1 MRIGYLSSYPPLE
14 CGIAT
19 YTNYLRTAMSPQVAD
34 TFVVAPIGAEGA
46 DVIPVYQNGSGAF
59 APDVYNVLMQR
70 TPDLVH
76 IQHEYGLFGPSRG
89 MEIID
94 LVFRLRLIRVPVVIT
109 LHTVYESLSEEEE
122 FMLGHLLKECSAV
135 IVHEEFQRHTLARH
149 LGPEIAAKLHVID
162 HGVREVEPIPNAKTQ
177 LDLEGKKVVMMLG
190 YFRPT
195 KGFHKI
201 TEFLPQV
208 CSADEDVV
216 FVLAGKTRNIE
227 YGAYRHELLDQLRT
241 SRYADRIVMLQG
253 QFAQHTF
260 DTTLSAADVVVL
272 PYDVG
277 AQSGVL
283 AHCLAF
289 GRPIVTSRLRAFQ
302 NVTARS
308 GAGVSCDEDP
318 SGTCDIAPAGRSS
331 PNAMRPCTRTYS
343 RPGLMVVSTFTS
355 RARPSPAPSHWPRP
369 APTSRPMRRRSLR
382 PRRRFTNRSDWGDAP
397 SETGEREP
405 PDHARQGVGVEPRV
419 SGARGLQPGR
429 HTGAWRQWRRG
440 RPDPSRCRRCAG
452 RRRPRRGTG
461 YAPRPQP

>member
-19 YTNYLRTAMSPQVAD
+19 YTNYLRTAMSPRSAD
-34 TFVVAPIGAEGA
+34 TFVVAPIGSEGP

-70 TPDLVH
+70 TPDIVH
-76 IQHEYGLFGPSRG
+76 VQHEYGLFGPNRG

-122 FMLGHLLKECSAV
+122 FMLGHLLAECAAV
-135 IVHEEFQRHTLARH
+135 IVHEEFQRLTLERH
-149 LGPEIAAKLHVID
+149 LGPEIGKKIHVID
-162 HGVREVEPIPNAKTQ
+162 HGVREVQPIRDAKVQ

-195 KGFHKI
+195 KGFHKVVD
-201 TEFLPQV
+201 FLPQV
-208 CSADEDVV
+208 CAADDDVV

-227 YGAYRHELLDQLRT
+227 YGDYRHQLLDQLRT
-241 SRYADRIVMLQG
+241 SPYADRIVMLQG
-253 QFAQHTF
+253 QFAQPTF

-283 AHCLAF
+283 AQCLAF
-289 GRPIVTSRLRAFQ
+289 GRPIVTSKLRAFQ

-308 GAGVSCDEDP
+308 GAGVSCEEDQYGEQILRILQEP
-318 SGTCDIAPAGRSS
+318 DVADRFTTNAQRYVRYRAGWSIVAERHESLYQDVLESRSD
-331 PNAMRPCTRTYS
+331 
-343 RPGLMVVSTFTS
+343 G
-355 RARPSPAPSHWPRP
+355 
-369 APTSRPMRRRSLR
+369 RRFVHFYGEAQPLSRSLAEAS
-382 PRRRFTNRSDWGDAP
+382 PDVPADA
-397 SETGEREP
+397 SEIFETSTT
-405 PDHARQGVGVEPRV
+405 D
-419 SGARGLQPGR
+419 
-429 HTGAWRQWRRG
+429 QWM
-440 RPDPSRCRRCAG
+440 SKHE
-452 RRRPRRGTG
+452 
-461 YAPRPQP
+461 QV

>member
-308 GAGVSCDEDP
+308 GAGVSCDEDQYGEQILRILQQP
-318 SGTCDIAPAGRSS
+318 EVAERFTINAERYVRYRAGWSIVAERHEAVYQDVLEARSDGRQYVHFQGEAKPRTKSLAEASPDIPADASEIFEAS
-331 PNAMRPCTRTYS
+331 
-343 RPGLMVVSTFTS
+343 STF
-355 RARPSPAPSHWPRP
+355 H
-369 APTSRPMRRRSLR
+369 
-382 PRRRFTNRSDWGDAP
+382 
-397 SETGEREP
+397 
-405 PDHARQGVGVEPRV
+405 QQV
-419 SGARGLQPGR
+419 
-429 HTGAWRQWRRG
+429 
-440 RPDPSRCRRCAG
+440 
-452 RRRPRRGTG
+452 
-461 YAPRPQP
+461 